1 MPSADRCWERL
12 EAVLPWL
19 PAVLALSVNSPF
31 VDGEVTGVLS
41 NRAGI
46 LAELPRAGAPP
57 VFAGYDAWEAWVE
70 RLTAL
75 GVLEDHTRIWWDVRP
90 NPRFGTLEVR
100 IADQPTSLER
110 TALLVEL
117 LVDLVNDAPACASAD
132 RGIYLQNRWSAARYG
147 VDAELVHPD
156 GDRIATASELLG
168 REVPEPEAFAQLRA
182 DDPAADIVA
191 RTLA

>member
-1 MPSADRCWERL
+1 
-12 EAVLPWL
+12 
-19 PAVLALSVNSPF
+19 
-31 VDGEVTGVLS
+31 
-41 NRAGI
+41 
-46 LAELPRAGAPP
+46 
-57 VFAGYDAWEAWVE
+57 
-70 RLTAL
+70 
-75 GVLEDHTRIWWDVRP
+75 VLEDHTRIWWDVRP

-117 LVDLVNDAPACASAD
+117 LVELVNDAPACTSAD

-156 GDRIATASELLG
+156 GDRIATAPEVLG

-182 DDPAADIVA
+182 DDPAADVVA